1 MEKKVKEIDWL
12 NESGATTA
20 EYAIITLAAVGFAG
34 ILLAILRSEEVKA
47 MLLDLVRS
55 ALSVAGN

>member
-1 MEKKVKEIDWL
+1 MKMKELWQDEL
-12 NESGATTA
+12 GASTA

-34 ILLAILRSEEVKA
+34 ILLAILRSEEVKT

-55 ALSVAGN
+55 ALSVSGS

>member
-1 MEKKVKEIDWL
+1 VKEIDWL

-34 ILLAILRSEEVKA
+34 ILLAILRSEEVKG

-55 ALSVAGN
+55 ALSVSGN

>member
-34 ILLAILRSEEVKA
+34 ILLAILRSEEVKG

>member
-1 MEKKVKEIDWL
+1 MKQIDWK

-34 ILLAILRSEEVKA
+34 ILLAILRSEEVKS

-55 ALSVAGN
+55 ALSVTGS

>member
-34 ILLAILRSEEVKA
+34 ILLAILRSEEVKG

-55 ALSVAGN
+55 ALSVSGN

>member
-1 MEKKVKEIDWL
+1 MKEIDWL

-34 ILLAILRSEEVKA
+34 ILLAILRSEEVKG

-55 ALSVAGN
+55 ALSVSGN

>member
-1 MEKKVKEIDWL
+1 MKMKEIWQ
-12 NESGATTA
+12 NELGASTA

-34 ILLAILRSEEVKA
+34 ILLAILRSEEVKT

-55 ALSVAGN
+55 ALSVSGS

>member
-1 MEKKVKEIDWL
+1 MKEIDWL

-34 ILLAILRSEEVKA
+34 ILLAILRSEEVKG

>member
-1 MEKKVKEIDWL
+1 MKMKEIWQDEL
-12 NESGATTA
+12 GASTA

-34 ILLAILRSEEVKA
+34 ILLAILRSEEVKT

-55 ALSVAGN
+55 A